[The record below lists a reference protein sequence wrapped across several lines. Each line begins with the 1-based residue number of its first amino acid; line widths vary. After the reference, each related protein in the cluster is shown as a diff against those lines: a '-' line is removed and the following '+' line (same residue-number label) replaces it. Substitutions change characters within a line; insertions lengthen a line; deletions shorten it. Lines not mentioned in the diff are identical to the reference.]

1 MKVGVAEL
9 LKLLVNTAEK
19 GANVARIIRSDADLL
34 NLLVEEKTGDSKNQ
48 RFVQDFKTLAD
59 VLVQEIVRHD
69 LTEQI
74 PDIKSSIY
82 GEESNTFTNAVGETI
97 TVEIQ
102 ATKQQTIG
110 LLNQVLDGNEHAADL
125 LAKEAHESVVVDIV
139 GGLVKL
145 VGLEVDV
152 DDIGVWIDPID
163 STAQYI
169 GGLHG
174 TKDDSGM
181 ASEGLQ
187 CVVVIVGVYDKHT
200 GLPLVG
206 VTNQPFSTYDTQS
219 KRWIG
224 ETIWG
229 VCVGDTRVNSLTKAP
244 MDKPRDKP
252 VILMSTSE
260 SQDIQKSFIDDCSLH
275 YAAGAGYK
283 LLCAI
288 QGLADS
294 YILSKS
300 STYKWDACG
309 PHAILLSQG
318 GGLISFKSLQDK
330 DLQGSDTLVRD
341 LQIRYNKSDQP
352 GSCGAKQWCNEGGIV
367 AYTSLAMLETIK
379 KIIG

>member
-1 MKVGVAEL
+1 MKVGIANL

-34 NLLVEEKTGDSKNQ
+34 NLLVEEKKGDSKNQ

-69 LTEQI
+69 LSEEI
-74 PDIKSSIY
+74 PDIKGSIY
-82 GEESNTFTNAVGETI
+82 GEESNTFTNALGESI

-102 ATKQQTIG
+102 STKQQTTD
-110 LLNQVLDGNEHAADL
+110 LLSQVLDGNVRAAEL
-125 LAKEAHESVVVDIV
+125 LAREAHESVVVDT
-139 GGLVKL
+139 GNGLEKL
-145 VGLEVDV
+145 VGLEEDV
-152 DDIGVWIDPID
+152 EDLGVWIDPID

-169 GGLHG
+169 GGLQG
-174 TKDDSGM
+174 TIEDCGI

-187 CVVVIVGVYDKHT
+187 CVVVIIGVYNKHT

-206 VTNQPFSTYDTQS
+206 VTNQPFATYDALS
-219 KRWIG
+219 ERWIG
-224 ETIWG
+224 ESMWG
-229 VCVGDTRVNSLTKAP
+229 VCVGDTRVNSLSKESINN
-244 MDKPRDKP
+244 PRDKP
-252 VILMSTSE
+252 IILMSTSE
-260 SQDIQKSFIDDCSLH
+260 SEDVQNTFRKKSSIH

-309 PHAILLSQG
+309 PHAILLSIG
-318 GGLISFKSLQDK
+318 GGLISFKNLKDA
-330 DLQGSDTLVRD
+330 DLQGSETLVRD
-341 LQIRYNKSDQP
+341 LQIRYHKADRP
-352 GSCGAKQWCNEGGIV
+352 GASGADKWCNDGGVV
-367 AYTSLAMLETIK
+367 AYTSSAMLKTIK
-379 KIIG
+379 EIIV

>member
-1 MKVGVAEL
+1 MKVGVAEV

-69 LTEQI
+69 LTEKI
-74 PDIKSSIY
+74 PDIKGSIY
-82 GEESNTFTNAVGETI
+82 GEESNTFTNAVGESI

-102 ATKQQTIG
+102 ATKQHTTD
-110 LLNQVLDGNEHAADL
+110 LLNKVLDGNKRAADL
-125 LAKEAHESVVVDIV
+125 LAREAHESVAVDV
-139 GGLVKL
+139 GSGLEKL
-145 VGLEVDV
+145 VGLEVNV
-152 DDIGVWIDPID
+152 EDIGVWIDPID

-174 TKDDSGM
+174 TVENNGI

-187 CVVVIVGVYDKHT
+187 CVVVIIGVYDKRT

-206 VTNQPFSTYDTQS
+206 VTNQPFSTFDTQS

-224 ETIWG
+224 ETMWG
-229 VCVGDTRVNSLTKAP
+229 VCVGDTRVNSFSKP
-244 MDKPRDKP
+244 PPVKPRDTP
-252 VILMSTSE
+252 IILMSTSE
-260 SQDIQKSFIDDCSLH
+260 CQDIQTTFSKKCSLH

-300 STYKWDACG
+300 STFKWDACG
-309 PHAILLSQG
+309 PHAILLSIG
-318 GGLISFKSLQDK
+318 GGLISFKSLQDG
-330 DLQGSDTLVRD
+330 DLQDSETLVRD
-341 LQIRYNKSDQP
+341 LQIRYDKADRP
-352 GSCGAKQWCNEGGIV
+352 GASGAEQWCNEGGIV
-367 AYTSLAMLETIK
+367 AYTSTAMLKTIK
-379 KIIG
+379 EIIA